1 MKKIVTLALLL
12 FAFTLAA
19 CGGGGSEPSATGSS
33 GPVTLDFEG
42 RDISFDKTSA
52 TANAGQQIT
61 VNFNNVG
68 SLEHNWILIPPG
80 TDALTAT
87 QEDALS
93 GANSGILAAGETKT
107 FTFTAPPAGEYTF
120 VCTVEGHAAAGML
133 GTLTVQ

>member
-12 FAFTLAA
+12 LAFTLAA
-19 CGGGGSEPSATGSS
+19 CGGGDSEPSAAGS

-42 RDISFDKTSA
+42 QDISFDKTSA

-93 GANSGILAAGETKT
+93 GANSGIVAAGESKT
-107 FTFTAPPAGEYTF
+107 FTFTAPPAGSYTF
-120 VCTVEGHAAAGML
+120 VCTVEGHAAAGMV